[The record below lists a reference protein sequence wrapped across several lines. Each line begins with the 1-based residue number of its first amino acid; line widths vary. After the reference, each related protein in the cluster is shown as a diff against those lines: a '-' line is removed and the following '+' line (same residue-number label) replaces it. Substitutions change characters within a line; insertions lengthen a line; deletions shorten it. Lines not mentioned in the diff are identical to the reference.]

1 MNEPIVHRGPT
12 GVIIVLWHTLRNNGH
27 VLMRTSYSL
36 VCHTATWSASQ
47 REREQFEISVTQ
59 ALNSRIWCQWA
70 L

>member
-47 REREQFEISVTQ
+47 RERES
-59 ALNSRIWCQWA
+59 NSKFQ
-70 L
+70 